1 MIDSRDLM
9 NAYQDCKEQIE
20 EGKHFGFMA
29 VSDVGDTEINESEYQ
44 VKIIVSRVPKPKR
57 IKSNFNNIRVEGTF

>member
-20 EGKHFGFMA
+20 EGKQFGFMA

-44 VKIIVSRVPKPKR
+44 VKIIVSRVPKPKIVTWDNTNR
-57 IKSNFNNIRVEGTF
+57 KTLKSV